1 MANKE
6 GSKIRALVI
15 VQLLRQR
22 GRTTTKEIKDVL
34 SKRFDM
40 DVDRRTIYS
49 DMEQINWVYPVRFN
63 RGTMC
68 WELEKVGEDVD

>member
-1 MANKE
+1 MAKKE
-6 GSKIRALVI
+6 GTKIRVLVI
-15 VQLLRQR
+15 AQLLRQR

-49 DMEQINWVYPVRFN
+49 YMEQINWVYPVRFN
-63 RGTMC
+63 RGTMF

>member
-1 MANKE
+1 MAKKE
-6 GSKIRALVI
+6 GAKIRVLVI
-15 VQLLRQR
+15 AQLLRQR

-63 RGTMC
+63 RGTMF

>member
-1 MANKE
+1 MAKKD
-6 GSKIRALVI
+6 GTKIRVLVI
-15 VQLLRQR
+15 AQLLRQR
-22 GRTTTKEIKDVL
+22 GRTTTKEIKDAL

-63 RGTMC
+63 RGTMFR
-68 WELEKVGEDVD
+68 ELEKVGEDVD